1 MGRVREFLEEHLRT
15 ILIVLISLL
24 LVILA
29 IVVFSVI
36 VSENGGRVLYIGEV
50 AGGASIIKG
59 DGQVA
64 ASRNMT
70 LKSGDIIVTDSEG
83 VVKLKTDNGKYIYI
97 QPSSTVY
104 VNFTEKKDRGS
115 IVVNIS
121 DGSVLCRL
129 DNKLKPDASFEVR
142 TPNSIISAQGTVFY
156 VDFSFHESYNGYSN
170 VMLTKVCSIESMLSL
185 QLYNYS
191 GERSGEPQLL
201 GEALSAELMSC
212 GGFNGY
218 NCLNQEYPL
227 TELPSSVLR
236 NLIRISGERPLPVTL
251 TDLNNAFNA
260 VYGKVSEETQ
270 PLISAPP
277 VTTSEEYIITT
288 APPFGELPE
297 NSDSDR
303 TVVTSPTE
311 TVPSDTPSETSASRE
326 QPTGSQSSAVTTTA
340 APAETESQTISRQTV
355 YVPPVTT
362 VTETD
367 NIITRDTDNS
377 SDSTAS
383 QTTTASLNWWEII
396 NTNNTE
402 TSVSE

>member
-15 ILIVLISLL
+15 ILIVLISVILL
-24 LVILA
+24 ILA

-36 VSENGGRVLYIGEV
+36 VSENGGRVLYIGEIS
-50 AGGASIIKG
+50 GGASIIKG

-83 VVKLKTDNGKYIYI
+83 TVKLKTDSGKYIYI

-104 VNFTEKKDRGS
+104 VNFTEKKNRGS

-129 DNKLKPDASFEVR
+129 DNKLKKDASFEVR
-142 TPNSIISAQGTVFY
+142 TPNSIISAEGTVFY
-156 VDFSFHESYNGYSN
+156 VDFSFHESYSGYSS
-170 VMLTKVCSIESMLSL
+170 VMLTKVYSIESMLSL

-191 GERSGEPQLL
+191 GERSGDPQLL

-227 TELPSSVLR
+227 TELPSSALR
-236 NLIRISGERPLPVTL
+236 NLIRISGERSLPVTL

-260 VYGKVSEETQ
+260 VYDRAAEETE

-277 VTTSEEYIITT
+277 VTTASEYIVTT

-311 TVPSDTPSETSASRE
+311 TSPSDTASETDSSDSSTASAPES
-326 QPTGSQSSAVTTTA
+326 TTA
-340 APAETESQTISRQTV
+340 GTSAESQTISRQTV

-362 VTETD
+362 VTGSEDT
-367 NIITRDTDNS
+367 ITQS
-377 SDSTAS
+377 STSPTVSEAPS
-383 QTTTASLNWWEII
+383 ETTTASINWWEMI